1 MLGLMLLLV
10 LLLMVLSE
18 VVERRLL
25 LFGTLLVEE
34 LFVFG
39 LQEAHLIADRFKVR
53 GIRRGDTDW
62 LYVEFWTVEDF
73 LWNQWIGDWFHV
85 ARVSLILEKGWW
97 VRLVQLVQKVCQL

>member
-1 MLGLMLLLV
+1 MLLLV
-10 LLLMVLSE
+10 LLLVLSE

-39 LQEAHLIADRFKVR
+39 LQEAHLIANRFKVG
-53 GIRRGDTDW
+53 GIRRRDADW
-62 LYVEFWTVEDF
+62 LYVEFRAVEDF
-73 LWNQWIGDWFHV
+73 LWNQWVGDWFNV

-97 VRLVQLVQKVCQL
+97 VRLVQLVQNVRQL